1 MKLFKK
7 LRKKSEQD
15 ALEWRL
21 DTISNLTKGLGKKE
35 FNALIE
41 ATKAMYEARSKLT
54 VVKSDDEKEIADID
68 SIEKTLTN
76 QRKENYGK

>member
-1 MKLFKK
+1 MKL
-7 LRKKSEQD
+7 LRRSRKKEQD

-54 VVKSDDEKEIADID
+54 VVKSDDEKEVADIEN
-68 SIEKTLTN
+68 IEKTLN
-76 QRKENYGK
+76 S

>member
-1 MKLFKK
+1 MKLLRRKSKK
-7 LRKKSEQD
+7 AQD

-21 DTISNLTKGLGKKE
+21 ATISNLTKGLGKKE

-54 VVKSDDEKEIADID
+54 VVKSDDEKEVADID
-68 SIEKTLTN
+68 NIEKTLN
-76 QRKENYGK
+76 S

>member
-1 MKLFKK
+1 MKL
-7 LRKKSEQD
+7 LRRSRKKEQD

-54 VVKSDDEKEIADID
+54 VVKSDDEKEVADIND
-68 SIEKTLTN
+68 IEKTLN
-76 QRKENYGK
+76 S

>member
-41 ATKAMYEARSKLT
+41 ATKSMYEARSKLT

>member
-1 MKLFKK
+1 MKL
-7 LRKKSEQD
+7 LRKSRKKEQD

-54 VVKSDDEKEIADID
+54 VVKSDDEKEVADID
-68 SIEKTLTN
+68 NIEKTFN
-76 QRKENYGK
+76 S

>member
-1 MKLFKK
+1 MKIFK
-7 LRKKSEQD
+7 RFHKKKEKD

-54 VVKSDDEKEIADID
+54 VVKSDDEKEVADID
-68 SIEKTLTN
+68 MIEKALN
-76 QRKENYGK
+76 S

>member
-1 MKLFKK
+1 MKLLRRNSKK
-7 LRKKSEQD
+7 AQD

-54 VVKSDDEKEIADID
+54 VVKSDDEKEVADID
-68 SIEKTLTN
+68 NIEKTLN
-76 QRKENYGK
+76 P